1 MITSTRVISRVT
13 RMKNMM
19 KKERDD
25 GGRDDNDDHLNEG
38 LPLSSE
44 QVDCGDQHPARAVRL
59 THRHLVEAIII
70 ISFDYYSIIFANK
83 LKTFLLFRKQTR
95 LRETHEFVLLK
106 LWTELC

>member
-13 RMKNMM
+13 RMNNNVM
-19 KKERDD
+19 KKRRDD
-25 GGRDDNDDHLNEG
+25 GGRDDDDHLDEG

-70 ISFDYYSIIFANK
+70 ISFDYYSIIFAK
-83 LKTFLLFRKQTR
+83 S
-95 LRETHEFVLLK
+95 
-106 LWTELC
+106 

>member
-13 RMKNMM
+13 RMNNNAM
-19 KKERDD
+19 KKRRDD
-25 GGRDDNDDHLNEG
+25 GGRDDDDDHLDEG

-70 ISFDYYSIIFANK
+70 ISFDYYSIIFAK
-83 LKTFLLFRKQTR
+83 S
-95 LRETHEFVLLK
+95 
-106 LWTELC
+106 